1 MSCGSLSRAS
11 SYKIEPGFW
20 ILRDKSDFCVCLF
33 VWTDT
38 KVVTAFNSVSLC
50 LFHGSFQTS
59 SSTDWVYMMSPKR
72 NKASYTMKQIHQFTD
87 IWLFW
92 FLTLMYFPKIFHCMV
107 NYILDQN
114 DFEFKDCK
122 LIVIQTLLT
131 VSLMIKNCIKKKV
144 KNHLGLRLL
153 VKLCTMTI
161 WKLTKITDKC
171 WSLSPSVQSVKS

>member
-1 MSCGSLSRAS
+1 MAHLVEHPVIKLNLAS
-11 SYKIEPGFW
+11 ESEGTNQ
-20 ILRDKSDFCVCLF
+20 ILCLF

-50 LFHGSFQTS
+50 LFHGSFRTS
-59 SSTDWVYMMSPKR
+59 SSTEWVMSPKR
-72 NKASYTMKQIHQFTD
+72 NKASYNMKQIHYFTD

-92 FLTLMYFPKIFHCMV
+92 FLTLMYFPKIFLCMV
-107 NYILDQN
+107 NYILWVWWQ
-114 DFEFKDCK
+114 K
-122 LIVIQTLLT
+122 IA
-131 VSLMIKNCIKKKV
+131 KKKV

-171 WSLSPSVQSVKS
+171 RSLSPFVQSVKS